1 MRSSEPLFHVPP
13 FPAFPSTSRY
23 VALGPIE
30 EALTRVSRSIE
41 AREGTSLVIG
51 PPGTGKSLLSAMLA
65 AHFVETHD
73 VVVLGEAA
81 IGDPAAFLRH
91 LLHKLGVDL
100 KGTSDNDLQLSLAD
114 HVCAEHSAEAGLLVI
129 LDEAQSLS
137 PEVLEAIRMATNIM
151 RRGEP
156 RVCTV
161 LCGGTKLDDM
171 LASPAMQSLTQRVAT
186 RCYLH
191 PMNADETRQ
200 YIHES
205 IRRCGAD
212 PAETISEDAVAAVH
226 HACSG
231 VPRLV
236 NHMMTQAIDCAEAVG
251 QTLISSQIVDRAWAQ
266 LQQLPGPMLEEPP
279 LAQRG
284 SPVEFGELSE
294 FGELNEVG
302 KIQPTDAAASAEL
315 ALAEAES
322 GIAEAEAGIAETE
335 SVSQVFSAEETDLKS
350 IDFDQLGSEGC
361 HFAAC
366 EAESAQ
372 PRENS
377 LRMFE
382 TTPKT
387 DDAET
392 PSEWGDLSARLET
405 TSEIVICD
413 SSSTTA
419 HEDASDA
426 GETEPMFEAGSDNA
440 ETHQPP
446 LSLHTLASTTPLPA
460 LLFGEDLY
468 DDEEDLTI
476 GAGPAK
482 PIAVSMRSDEPAE
495 PAKDLEPT
503 LHEEIIELASIT
515 SGAQPT
521 QSPTAETLRFEGAE
535 TIPAPVLWLTET
547 EDGRLIRDDSDLLIV
562 EDDVPSDRAVRTK
575 QKNERAEAISVDF
588 QAMLEKMRAGG

>member
-51 PPGTGKSLLSAMLA
+51 PPGTGKSLLAAMLA
-65 AHFVETHD
+65 ANFAETHD

-81 IGDPAAFLRH
+81 IGEPAAFLRH
-91 LLHKLGVDL
+91 LLHKLRVDL

-114 HVCAEHSAEAGLLVI
+114 HVCAEHAAEAGLLVI

-279 LAQRG
+279 LAQQG

-294 FGELNEVG
+294 LDEMDRV
-302 KIQPTDAAASAEL
+302 QPTDAPASAER

-322 GIAEAEAGIAETE
+322 GIAEAE

-366 EAESAQ
+366 EAESKQ
-372 PRENS
+372 PGENS

-382 TTPKT
+382 TTPEM
-387 DDAET
+387 DDVET
-392 PSEWGDLSARLET
+392 PSEWGVLSACLET
-405 TSEIVICD
+405 TSEIVICE
-413 SSSTTA
+413 SSSTAA
-419 HEDASDA
+419 HEDAPDA
-426 GETEPMFEAGSDNA
+426 GEAEPMFEAGSDNT
-440 ETHQPP
+440 EMHQPP

-468 DDEEDLTI
+468 DDEEDLMI

-482 PIAVSMRSDEPAE
+482 PIAVSTRSDEPAE
-495 PAKDLEPT
+495 PAKDLEQT
-503 LHEEIIELASIT
+503 LHEEVIELASIT

-521 QSPTAETLRFEGAE
+521 ESPAAETIRFEGAE

-562 EDDVPSDRAVRTK
+562 EDDVPSERAVRTK